1 MSLYV
6 VITVITA
13 IITAAVGIADF
24 ILAGFVLANSAK
36 VHVPRSWLPTL
47 GTLKLAGALGLLVG
61 LGLPVI
67 GIAAATGL
75 VLYFIGAVIA
85 HLRATSPF
93 RAPTSGCRRRHWCC
107 WRQSSGCG
115 GFLLQC
121 LATSANMTPGP
132 FAEMT

>member
-6 VITVITA
+6 VVTVITA
-13 IITAAVGIADF
+13 AVTAAIAIPDL
-24 ILAGFVLANSAK
+24 IPAGFVLANSAK
-36 VHVPRSWLPTL
+36 VHVPRSWLPML

-85 HLRATSPF
+85 HLRARVLYNIAFPGAYLGLSP
-93 RAPTSGCRRRHWCC
+93 ASLV
-107 WRQSSGCG
+107 
-115 GFLLQC
+115 LL
-121 LATSANMTPGP
+121 AAK
-132 FAEMT
+132 

>member
-13 IITAAVGIADF
+13 VITAAVGIADF
-24 ILAGFVLANSAK
+24 IPAGFVLANSAK
-36 VHVPRSWLPTL
+36 VHVPRSWLPML

-75 VLYFIGAVIA
+75 VLYFIGAVIVVNQA
-85 HLRATSPF
+85 VRFSIM
-93 RAPTSGCRRRHWCC
+93 S
-107 WRQSSGCG
+107 
-115 GFLLQC
+115 
-121 LATSANMTPGP
+121 
-132 FAEMT
+132 